1 MLLLILAISLLIVFL
16 CFLNPLFVDLS
27 REERFIAKFL
37 CASAYI
43 VLTLEI
49 ASLFSV
55 LDKPYAILFIQIPFT
70 AITFLLLRKKILL
83 PSKKAIKERVTGSFD
98 TLRASVKQNPFLSFY
113 LFVIILAYGFL
124 FFLSIYF
131 PQNTSDAL
139 YNHLSRIG
147 YWLQQGSLQPYIGF
161 NNIGATYPY
170 NNSLLMLWSIE
181 FLRSDVLAGTVQFFA
196 TITAALIVYRMGIE
210 LSFPRKNS
218 LLSALLFLTFP
229 IVILQSI
236 TAQNDALAACFIGAA
251 FLFLIKAF
259 NKDLKSYL
267 ILSALAYALAIGT
280 KQYALFA
287 LPGYLLLFI
296 IVILHAKG
304 NKSRIIVHWAASF
317 LVFTIAVG
325 SYNYIQNEFTVGSLF
340 GESSV
345 VSTEPVGTQPSNLIQ
360 KVSVNSARLFTQF
373 ISCEGLP
380 QGIEQSCIQ
389 AKATLFA
396 PIFVNRTFNIERK
409 VFLLEQET
417 PFKLTN
423 QFALNEES
431 AWFGILSWIL
441 ILPAI
446 VYGIIFSLKHKRTD
460 GLALILTS
468 ILFFGIIS
476 SFKNGWDAYSG
487 RYLIT
492 FVVLLMPFTALLF
505 NQKRVF
511 NKILVA
517 ILCVSSIF
525 VTAYTIINND
535 SRPLIGKTEFYRTK
549 WEDFTFTQKVAFQF
563 LPLIKNDN
571 NVWGEPRSILRTY
584 DDVNYQDPM
593 AIVEGVVPEN
603 ASLGIV
609 AKEGY
614 VLDYLFFGDSFSRKI
629 VAIKNGDFTQQP
641 DSTSV
646 DYLLISPDYPT
657 LSLPKFETVIEQK
670 GWRILRRIGG

>member
-1 MLLLILAISLLIVFL
+1 MLLLILALLLLIVFVYCIDSL
-16 CFLNPLFVDLS
+16 LVGYSLA
-27 REERFIAKFL
+27 ERFIAAFL

-43 VLTLEI
+43 IFTFEI
-49 ASLFSV
+49 ASLFSA
-55 LDKPYAILFIQIPFT
+55 LDKPYAILLIQLLITVIT
-70 AITFLLLRKKILL
+70 ALLLRKKLLL
-83 PSKKAIKERVTGSFD
+83 PSTKSIKEDIRGAFES
-98 TLRASVKQNPFLSFY
+98 LRAFIKQTPFLSLYF
-113 LFVIILAYGFL
+113 FIIVLAYGFL

-147 YWLQQGSLQPYIGF
+147 YWLQQGSLKPYIGF

-170 NNSLLMLWSIE
+170 NNSLLMLWPIA
-181 FLRSDVLAGTVQFFA
+181 FLRSDVLSGSVQFFA
-196 TITAALIVYRMGIE
+196 TITAALIVYRIGVE
-210 LSFPRKNS
+210 LGFPRKNS

-229 IVILQSI
+229 IVLLQSI

-251 FLFLIKAF
+251 FLFLLKAY
-259 NKDLKSYL
+259 KKEVKGYL

-287 LPGYLLLFI
+287 LPGYLLLL
-296 IVILHAKG
+296 IVVLLHNKG
-304 NKSRIIVHWAASF
+304 NKSRIIVPWVVSF
-317 LVFTIAVG
+317 LVFTFAVG
-325 SYNYIQNEFTVGSLF
+325 SYNYVQNVFTVGSLF

-345 VSTEPVGTQPSNLIQ
+345 VSTETIDSQPSSLFQ
-360 KVSVNSARLFTQF
+360 KLSINSARLFTQF

-380 QGIEQSCIQ
+380 QGVEQSCIQ
-389 AKATLFA
+389 AKASLLTPVFA
-396 PIFVNRTFNIERK
+396 NRSFNIENK

-431 AWFGILSWIL
+431 AWFGILSWIV

-446 VYGIIFSLKHKRTD
+446 VYGFIYSLKHKRFD
-460 GLALILTS
+460 GLVIILTS
-468 ILFFGIIS
+468 LFFFGIIS
-476 SFKNGWDAYSG
+476 SFKNGWDPYSG

-505 NQKRVF
+505 NQKKWF
-511 NKILVA
+511 TKGLVA

-525 VTAYTIINND
+525 ITAYTIINND
-535 SRPLIGKTEFYRTK
+535 SRPLIGKTQFYRTK
-549 WEDFTFTQKVAFQF
+549 WEDFTIPQKIAFQF

-571 NVWGEPRSILRTY
+571 NVWGDTRIQLRTY
-584 DDVNYQDPM
+584 DDINYQDPLE
-593 AIVEGVVPEN
+593 IVDAVVPES

-614 VLDYLFFGDSFSRKI
+614 IMDYLFFGDSFGRKI

-641 DSTSV
+641 DSASL

-657 LSLPKFETVIEQK
+657 LALPNFEAVTEQK
-670 GWRILRRIGG
+670 GWRILKRIG